1 MEFRLLYAGE
11 WIKASRSGGHV
22 WEKHAL
28 RKHFHEQLK
37 TLWSVH
43 PVLSYY
49 QKNRLEYH
57 GEGPAPTMEE
67 TIAKRYKISDTGFIP
82 LVTQHNGLVCELD
95 ITFLRPGEIGA
106 IVKHGGDID
115 NRLKVLLDSLQRPTE
130 GGQIRDR
137 EGDEPTPNP
146 TYCLLQDDSLITKL
160 SVTVDRLLIETENQ
174 NESTV
179 CAIIHVITKAVSPIS
194 TPGELVF

>member
-11 WIKASRSGGHV
+11 WIKASQSRSHV

-37 TLWSVH
+37 TLWRVH

-49 QKNRLEYH
+49 QKNRLEYQ

-67 TIAKRYKISDTGFIP
+67 VIAKRYEVSGIKFIP
-82 LVTQHNGLVCELD
+82 LVTRHNGLVCELD
-95 ITFLRPGEIGA
+95 ITLLRPGEIGA

-115 NRLKVLLDSLQRPTE
+115 NRLKVLLDSLQKPID
-130 GGQIRDR
+130 GDHIRDKA
-137 EGDEPTPNP
+137 DDAPTPNP
-146 TYCLLQDDSLITKL
+146 TYCLLQDDSLIIKL
-160 SVTVDRLLIETENQ
+160 SVTVDRLLIDTENQ
-174 NESTV
+174 NENTV
-179 CAIIHVITKAVSPIS
+179 CAIIHVVTKAVSAAT
-194 TPGELVF
+194 TPGELAF